1 MSEREGG
8 KPLSFVLLDIDN
20 SLLLLLLLLL
30 LLRLMARAMA
40 AAAVM

>member
-30 LLRLMARAMA
+30 LRLMVRAMA

>member
-8 KPLSFVLLDIDN
+8 QPFSFVLLGIDN

-30 LLRLMARAMA
+30 LRLMVRAMA
-40 AAAVM
+40 AAAAM